1 MALKKTTEKKPVGES
16 RGKRGMFLRLPHDIY
31 AKLERMAAERL
42 PTGKPGTMQGTVI
55 TLIERAE
62 VPSVRGSG
70 RSPARERRAG

>member
-1 MALKKTTEKKPVGES
+1 MASKKTIEKKPVGES

-55 TLIERAE
+55 TLIEQA
-62 VPSVRGSG
+62 VAPSVRPVG
-70 RSPARERRAG
+70 RAARERRAG